1 MINLDTIS
9 AKNFQQNFDVY
20 MRQVAEKTKP
30 LVVTAQN
37 PDHSVVLMSKR
48 DFDANEETM
57 YLLSNSELMARIK
70 HGDAQVAA
78 GKTKRHQLRNLG
90 IDADM

>member
-1 MINLDTIS
+1 MDTIS

-20 MRQVAEKTKP
+20 MRQIAEKKKP
-30 LVVTAQN
+30 LAVTAKN

-57 YLLSNSELMARIK
+57 YLLSNPELMTRIRS
-70 HGDAQVAA
+70 GDAQVAA
-78 GKTKRHQLRNLG
+78 GKTKRHQLRKFRP
-90 IDADM
+90 